1 MPKGAPRGI
10 DNCHA
15 WTRLIPAHAGSTWGD
30 GPLPQ
35 DRGAHPRSR
44 GEHSTTGPQSDSVTG
59 SSPLTRGAREHT
71 LNNGLHSG
79 LIPAHAGSTGRDAPM
94 SLPISAHPR
103 SRGEHLDE

>member
-44 GEHSTTGPQSDSVTG
+44 GEHFGAGEARRPEYG
-59 SSPLTRGAREHT
+59 SSPLTRGALVGPNLVLST
-71 LNNGLHSG
+71 VG
-79 LIPAHAGSTGRDAPM
+79 LIPAHAGSTMAANLRKKA
-94 SLPISAHPR
+94 
-103 SRGEHLDE
+103 